1 MCLARDGIKTV
12 TFKFESKLVTKELRA
27 VGSIFGKTDNEYLL
41 DSGLI
46 IVKYR
51 ESGSTTVHRD
61 R

>member
-1 MCLARDGIKTV
+1 MLFNTCDSSTV
-12 TFKFESKLVTKELRA
+12 IERELRA

-46 IVKYR
+46 PVKYR
-51 ESGSTTVHRD
+51 GSGSTTVHRD